1 MNKSD
6 QVKNII
12 GAMIIF
18 RKKLIQPKATGFNQS
33 TGQHYLTLSD
43 IQGAIDKGCEGT
55 GLLPILETRTDDTTV
70 YVKTVIY
77 HETGEFLEYD
87 EIVFPIVVKEMQA
100 FGSAITYAQKYS
112 LKSAFGIAA
121 AEEESENDGEGN
133 KGGQLAF
140 ASRTQK
146 ELITKKIK
154 EHAESA
160 NSSFDDVWNEIA
172 AELNISSKLEAI
184 TEDDAGTVLNR
195 FVKQA
200 EKLKQQ
206 QAEDEKF
213 PWEEEK
219 NNDN

>member
-18 RKKLIQPKATGFNQS
+18 REKLIQPKATGFNHG
-33 TGQHYLTLSD
+33 TGQPYLTLSD
-43 IQGAIDKGCEGT
+43 IQGAIDKACEGT
-55 GLLPILETRTDDTTV
+55 GLLPTMETRTDDTTV
-70 YVKTVIY
+70 YVKTVVY
-77 HETGEFLEYD
+77 HETGEFMEFD
-87 EIVFPIVVKEMQA
+87 EIAFPIMVKDMQA
-100 FGSAITYAQKYS
+100 FGSAITYTQKYS

-133 KGGQLAF
+133 KGVQQTF
-140 ASRTQK
+140 ANKTQK
-146 ELITKKIK
+146 ELIFKKI
-154 EHAESA
+154 EEQAESTE
-160 NSSFDDVWNEIA
+160 SSFNDVWNEIA

-195 FVKQA
+195 FVKQS
-200 EKLKQQ
+200 EKLKKQ
-206 QAEDEKF
+206 QAKNEKF